1 MLKTRHN
8 VYFCD
13 ARRMQM
19 LPSASVDLIVTSPP
33 YPMIQMWDAAFCQ
46 QDPRIADA
54 LAEGRSKVAHEFM
67 HCLLDRVWDESFR
80 VLKPGGFACINIGDA
95 TRSVHVAAGDPRRVD
110 GALLPAGGALGEER
124 FVDMRLHIA
133 DGDFRPQ
140 PAG

>member
-54 LAEGRSKVAHEFM
+54 LAEGRRRG
-67 HCLLDRVWDESFR
+67 LDLPIPEDQ
-80 VLKPGGFACINIGDA
+80 P
-95 TRSVHVAAGDPRRVD
+95 VAACKH
-110 GALLPAGGALGEER
+110 PAGSHSLPTAQIICKQKL
-124 FVDMRLHIA
+124 LS
-133 DGDFRPQ
+133 
-140 PAG
+140 